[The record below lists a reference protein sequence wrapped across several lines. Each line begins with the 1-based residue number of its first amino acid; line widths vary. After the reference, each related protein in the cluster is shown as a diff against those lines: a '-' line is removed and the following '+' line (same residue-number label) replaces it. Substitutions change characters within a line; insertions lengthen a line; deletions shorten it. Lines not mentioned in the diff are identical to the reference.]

1 MAFRRGLFGTVAAV
15 TLLLVLAGYRPP
27 SLDAQS
33 PESAVQAA
41 GSSLEVPDL
50 SEIWT
55 RRGRVGEDGPIR
67 LTARAIGF
75 LEMFDEV
82 LAPRYDCRPATVPVI
97 IRDPYNFRIEQQPD
111 RVLLIYEKD
120 DVVRTVWMEGHGHPT
135 PGPADFSMQ
144 GHSIGRYEGDSL
156 VIETTKFDFDPN
168 GHVNSGNVA
177 SSTLKK
183 VSERYWRVGDRLR
196 VEVVAE
202 DPLILLEPYKFVY
215 EWGPTETELAAF
227 NCVPEEARFPAQ
239 FFPSKYRDPDW
250 VRLPQSDSP

>member
-1 MAFRRGLFGTVAAV
+1 MDIAAQRQALATVAIATVLLAV
-15 TLLLVLAGYRPP
+15 AGYHPTV
-27 SLDAQS
+27 LDAQS
-33 PESAVQAA
+33 P
-41 GSSLEVPDL
+41 GSVSDVPDL
-50 SEIWT
+50 SGNWE
-55 RRGRVGEDGPIR
+55 RRGSVGEDGPVR

-75 LEMFDEV
+75 REMFDEV
-82 LAPRYDCRPATVPVI
+82 LAPRYDCRPATAPVI
-97 IRDPYNFRIEQQPD
+97 IRDPYNFRIEQQAD
-111 RVLLIYEKD
+111 RVLLRYEKD
-120 DVVRTVWMEGHGHPT
+120 DVVRTVWLEGYGHPT

-183 VSERYWRVGDRLR
+183 VSERYWPVGDRLR

-202 DPLILLEPYKFVY
+202 DPLILLEPYSFVY
-215 EWGPTETELAAF
+215 EWGPTETALAEF
-227 NCVPEEARFPAQ
+227 NCVPEDARFPAQ